1 MDYLSEDTIKRAT
14 LAFMKTYY
22 KFRPR
27 NGETVIRYDMTH
39 TTGVIVDGHLTFPK
53 EDGSPFV
60 ATFEATSVS
69 SSAEVLFRLENQRL
83 QWDSAAVGT
92 VFALLLTF
100 SIWVAKVWT
109 IHSVGGLLASCSIS
123 WRLFWRSLLTR
134 C

>member
-39 TTGVIVDGHLTFPK
+39 ATGVIVDGHLTFPK

-69 SSAEVLFRLENQRL
+69 SSAEVLFRLQRQQL
-83 QWDSAAVGT
+83 LWDSITVGSI
-92 VFALLLTF
+92 FTF
-100 SIWVAKVWT
+100 LMTLCLWFSKAWT
-109 IHSVGGLLASCSIS
+109 IYNTGWAFSSRMICLLS
-123 WRLFWRSLLTR
+123 LFQ
-134 C
+134 